1 MFWQYCPAYRSLE
14 EPIKFLD
21 WFSVLPGR
29 ILAITNNEENQWNK
43 MKALANYLL
52 SCPWPQ
58 SIGGF
63 TKESCHHHQIP
74 FPVGGERL
82 RMPVV
87 VKSSHRSRWIIFI
100 VKFAQLVYWLYLGA
114 LPDFLENIIQWP
126 ADSSCPIL
134 ADLFQ
139 TSWRYC
145 WALWVLYKAM
155 FGDQ

>member
-52 SCPWPQ
+52 GWPWPQ

-87 VKSSHRSRWIIFI
+87 VKSSHRSRWNIFI
-100 VKFAQLVYWLYLGA
+100 VKFAQLVHLTVSRGSPWLLRKYNSMTSRL
-114 LPDFLENIIQWP
+114 LLSNPCWSIPDFLE
-126 ADSSCPIL
+126 IL
-134 ADLFQ
+134 L
-139 TSWRYC
+139 SI
-145 WALWVLYKAM
+145 VSVV
-155 FGDQ
+155 